1 MDETEVSAAHESA
14 GAGSTP
20 TEQAGTAAPGSGVE
34 PPPSDPNPIRPPGCP
49 DPFGQLAR
57 YELRGPQVQPDA
69 SYWHLGGCPPLCVVP
84 PDQAVA
90 ECPPEDEDQWWTF
103 GRADVDA
110 EIEELFQ
117 LASLRDDPA
126 RVAGFPAGR
135 ERLGL
140 SPLLQYRPPAP
151 GLQYDR
157 LRPNPSALEVQAE
170 LEPAPTV
177 NRVVTTGRELARVF
191 ENEVPG
197 IVFRRALD
205 ALLLQ
210 TGGPPPYFTSSPPM
224 QALAYAA
231 LDIAVYSAQLAAWH
245 AKWYV
250 EDLRFRPR
258 PVEVDPSVP
267 VLYNR
272 AVNATQ
278 SGDGPLRSAPTPS
291 PGTPRHPSFPSGHST
306 TYAAAAEVLAFFV
319 PDVRGELDMLADN
332 AGVARLWAG
341 VHYRSDHR
349 YGASLGRCVGRLVVD
364 QLRAACLC
372 PMDTC
377 PPPDVCGRAPT
388 PEEVRT
394 RATEMIACCGGGAT
408 SSSASG
414 GG

>member
-1 MDETEVSAAHESA
+1 MDESEFSAAQGSAEVSGTATEQ
-14 GAGSTP
+14 GSGSGGQRP
-20 TEQAGTAAPGSGVE
+20 TEPALVG
-34 PPPSDPNPIRPPGCP
+34 PNPIRPPTCT

-69 SYWHLGGCPPLCVVP
+69 SYWHLGSCPPLCVVRPDEAVAHCP
-84 PDQAVA
+84 PDD
-90 ECPPEDEDQWWTF
+90 EDEWWTF
-103 GRADVDA
+103 GTDDVDA
-110 EIEELFQ
+110 EIAELFE
-117 LASLRDDPA
+117 LASFRDDPT
-126 RVAGFPAGR
+126 RVAGFANDRP
-135 ERLGL
+135 RLGL

-157 LRPNPSALEVQAE
+157 LRPNPSALDVQAE
-170 LEPAPTV
+170 LEPAPTA

-210 TGGPPPYFTSSPPM
+210 TGGPPPYFTWSPPM
-224 QALAYAA
+224 QALVYAA

-250 EDLRFRPR
+250 DPLRFRPR
-258 PVEVDPSVP
+258 PAEVNPSVP

-291 PGTPRHPSFPSGHST
+291 PGTPRHPAFPSGHST
-306 TYAAAAEVLAFFV
+306 TYAAAAEVLAFFL
-319 PDVRGELDMLADN
+319 PDVRGELVMLADN

-349 YGASLGRCVGRLVVD
+349 YGAKLGRCVGRLVVE
-364 QLRAACLC
+364 QVRAACLC
-372 PMDTC
+372 PTDAC
-377 PPPDVCGRAPT
+377 PPPDICGRAPT
-388 PEEVRT
+388 PDEVRA
-394 RATEMIACCGGGAT
+394 RATEMAACCKETAGSTTT
-408 SSSASG
+408 SG
-414 GG
+414 T